1 MTGRNDVI
9 RALARKRLLE
19 HGAPPFVLKELQELS
34 DELLDGLPEGTI
46 LACAE
51 SLVSL
56 TAQGLTERQAFEA
69 IEQHR
74 SQFKLGGG
82 LPKPLTLA
90 SYVRYRLDLEGVPG
104 PPIADGYI
112 GEACDFA
119 IRAARLAFGQ

>member
-1 MTGRNDVI
+1 MSLAFGKAMTGRNDVI

-82 LPKPLTLA
+82 LPKPLT
-90 SYVRYRLDLEGVPG
+90 
-104 PPIADGYI
+104 ADGYI